1 MDERKTYDTQEVLK
15 LCQQI
20 DTEVEADNITKIF
33 RIGKK
38 VEGKPRPLLF
48 GLKDLQMKIGILRK
62 KKDLKDEYANVK
74 ILSDCTP
81 EQRKHDHQVY
91 LEMKE
96 KNEKNEDDG
105 FLYILVGRPGE
116 RRMRRVK
123 KRAI

>member
-48 GLKDLQMKIGILRK
+48 GLKDLQMKINILRQK
-62 KKDLKDEYANVK
+62 KNLRDIYEDVK
-74 ILSDCTP
+74 IVSDSTP
-81 EQRKHDHQVY
+81 EQRKHDRQAY

-96 KNEKNEDDG
+96 KNENNEEDG

-116 RRMRRVK
+116 KRTRRVK